1 MNSVLVDAL
10 LLQCHDPCALV
21 EILSWDSKCD
31 SIPERET
38 VDALHFAIKKVRSLQ
53 QQQEFEVGDK
63 AGDNLTVKW
72 IPFRKKLEDIVC
84 SRCLPLLSKLCYTEE
99 QNNGALSRNAG
110 LMRALCDLISCCAEL
125 CGNDLTEKLAAV
137 AVPVL
142 LSSGDNESLEVTSHF
157 DVDTAIEVIAC
168 AVPFLRPEQIHVVD
182 KVQSAAV
189 TCIKTGKDA
198 VVSKVVVKLLFSL
211 LNNNHLKKSSV
222 IRIWESLNAWQA
234 VDNSPGAT
242 TRILLCLTAL
252 SDYLLPSADTDAT
265 ETIDLRV
272 SEGFWELVQ
281 KGLTHRDNVSRKRA
295 LYLLKRSVAVSEE
308 MKSAFQSCQSTDNAV
323 SLFWWSPERNCLIV
337 DFWEDYMLIMETLD
351 ETQIHLVMPV
361 LHKINKLIEA
371 TISESQDCPLFH
383 ISWLICVYRRMFD
396 SENKAVMK
404 EGVLHLLSLHVM
416 KYPVFS
422 QGFAEFIVGP
432 FVDILSESTL
442 FNRSADQEIGSCP
455 EISVKLQKFLVTF
468 TSSLPE
474 ENKGRFLLQMVQNL
488 ANRHWCAVPILFI
501 SQALAQVKGCRAF
514 GVEGLHALR
523 EVLRSTMITHQVLM
537 RGAAQCYLLQTA
549 LNLTHVQMV
558 TLEDVANFIQHFKTD
573 ESLSRGTLLWT
584 QLCDWL
590 HVNDSVFKPMEGVS
604 VSQPGRPAVSV
615 YVQHLVE
622 AYMKV
627 PAGEGNSCFMPDWF
641 EAERV
646 AKMVLLASDVEEIQ
660 GLESETHKPKQKGLE
675 QLLYPLL
682 DALRRLSTNVYLPV
696 LKTDKSLQLLFK
708 LLHISYTTSSPKSH
722 DTVLTTLQ
730 DCILST
736 TDEVLEYI
744 LRRLTSELCLLSDLG
759 RCCLYIS
766 VLREL
771 VKLYSVVGWR
781 RGSRF
786 WSFIKSLTKNSLLN
800 LQANRTEQD
809 PQLVTQIQKVIS
821 MSSLAWVCEV
831 ASHNTDLQIVSTDAV
846 KALINYISS
855 AKLNQTLMKPAA
867 CEESQG
873 PQDGATLQGWGR
885 VAAQCVH
892 DQWACLHF
900 VLNKF
905 AKLLPSSSD
914 SQANGDLQNSLP
926 AVSCPSMTLQCAVE
940 ALAILP
946 SDQVLPVLSCMKI
959 LVPKIWRS
967 DASLCVESMNLAWKV
982 VKDLNSNPQDFWTTL
997 EAFIQFVFDA
1007 NLLRITVED
1016 GCLIITK
1023 VKEMASKL
1031 IDMSHTKTGV
1041 FNTLMKHC
1049 CQTWMPSVCDVDGPV
1064 DDSFTSA
1071 LNHIELFTEA
1081 CVYGPVF
1088 RRDQRLIQDVHAFIQ
1103 QLGEDCAANLAI
1115 TSDNRDDQ
1123 YPRVC
1128 AINFL
1133 CHLDPL
1139 NQLHKA
1145 FMEQLALRL
1154 LKKDEEVAKSKV
1166 RYYTNSLQH
1175 RVKNR
1180 LWQTLLVLLPKLEET
1195 FVVGI
1200 LDKVYQAGFCNNQAS
1215 VKYLIEW
1222 FLMLTL
1228 YCYPEQLHTF
1238 WDCFRYDQE
1247 KSKTSICT
1255 FLSVLTHFDILLEN
1269 VIDKRTHLKKA
1280 LDVIL
1285 LWCFNHNFAV
1295 RLYALLALKKVWN
1308 VCRSACSE
1316 DVEFK
1321 VLAPVIEACL
1331 QQVEYMQGSGNAMKN
1346 WQRIQE
1352 HFFFGTF
1359 HPLKDY
1365 SIESI
1370 FYTFPSLSDLADDE
1384 WIPLWKFSEL
1394 VEFPTNSSVSLNN
1407 PRKELGDLET
1417 GDWVQQDKGECEN
1430 EAQWIDVQKKIIP
1443 WKNSIPDQDLEL
1455 LYQERA
1461 ARLGK
1466 FSNALIVVA
1475 SLIDKPTNLGGLCRT
1490 CEIFGASALVVSGL
1504 HYINDK
1510 QFQSLSVSSEHW
1522 LPLVE
1527 VKPPQL
1533 INYLQQKT
1541 AEGYTI
1547 VGVEQTAK
1555 SQSLTEYTFP
1565 EKTLLLLGNEREGIP
1580 ANLLQHLAVCVEI
1593 PQHGVTRSL
1602 NVHVSG
1608 ALLIWEYTHQQ
1619 MNRRRKTM

>member
-1 MNSVLVDAL
+1 MRIPKSSL
-10 LLQCHDPCALV
+10 LNTWSTGSADLFLIQCHDPCALV

-38 VDALHFAIKKVRSLQ
+38 VDALHFAIKKVKSLQ
-53 QQQEFEVGDK
+53 QQQMFEVGDK
-63 AGDNLTVKW
+63 ADDNLTVKW

-142 LSSGDNESLEVTSHF
+142 LSSGDNESLEATSHF

-323 SLFWWSPERNCLIV
+323 SLFWWSPERNRLIV

-351 ETQIHLVMPV
+351 ETQ
-361 LHKINKLIEA
+361 
-371 TISESQDCPLFH
+371 
-383 ISWLICVYRRMFD
+383 
-396 SENKAVMK
+396 
-404 EGVLHLLSLHVM
+404 
-416 KYPVFS
+416 
-422 QGFAEFIVGP
+422 
-432 FVDILSESTL
+432 
-442 FNRSADQEIGSCP
+442 
-455 EISVKLQKFLVTF
+455 
-468 TSSLPE
+468 
-474 ENKGRFLLQMVQNL
+474 
-488 ANRHWCAVPILFI
+488 
-501 SQALAQVKGCRAF
+501 
-514 GVEGLHALR
+514 
-523 EVLRSTMITHQVLM
+523 
-537 RGAAQCYLLQTA
+537 
-549 LNLTHVQMV
+549 QMV

-641 EAERV
+641 EAELV

-809 PQLVTQIQKVIS
+809 PQLVTQIQKVVS

-914 SQANGDLQNSLP
+914 IQANGDLQNSMP

-1016 GCLIITK
+1016 GCLITTK
-1023 VKEMASKL
+1023 VK
-1031 IDMSHTKTGV
+1031 
-1041 FNTLMKHC
+1041 
-1049 CQTWMPSVCDVDGPV
+1049 
-1064 DDSFTSA
+1064 
-1071 LNHIELFTEA
+1071 
-1081 CVYGPVF
+1081 
-1088 RRDQRLIQDVHAFIQ
+1088 
-1103 QLGEDCAANLAI
+1103 
-1115 TSDNRDDQ
+1115 
-1123 YPRVC
+1123 
-1128 AINFL
+1128 
-1133 CHLDPL
+1133 
-1139 NQLHKA
+1139 
-1145 FMEQLALRL
+1145 
-1154 LKKDEEVAKSKV
+1154 
-1166 RYYTNSLQH
+1166 
-1175 RVKNR
+1175 
-1180 LWQTLLVLLPKLEET
+1180 ET

-1430 EAQWIDVQKKIIP
+1430 DAQWIDVQKKIIP